1 MSDEIKSEPHPP
13 SPATSPHP
21 WGLAVYCGLRD
32 TAELPSYHERLR
44 APTHLSDLAN
54 WPPTHLSDPADP
66 SNWDAG
72 TLAEDA
78 LTPLLQVHQIP
89 LQSYYHVFELPIYKA
104 FEVTI

>member
-1 MSDEIKSEPHPP
+1 MRSSQNRTHPRLQHP
-13 SPATSPHP
+13 LGPRRLLRSPRH
-21 WGLAVYCGLRD
+21 C
-32 TAELPSYHERLR
+32 RLR
-44 APTHLSDLAN
+44 APTHLPEHAN

-66 SNWDAG
+66 SNWGAG